1 MDTFS
6 YRDGELFAEG
16 VALSRIAERFG
27 TPTYVYSRAHIEAQY
42 RAYAD
47 ALAGMPHLVCFAVK
61 ANSNLGVLNVLA
73 RLGAGFDI
81 VSRGELE
88 RVLAAGGDPAKVVFS
103 GVGKTRDDMRRAL
116 EVGVHCFNVES
127 GEELERLQRVAAELG
142 VKAPVSLRVNP
153 DVDAQTHPYIST
165 GLKENKFGIAIDE
178 AEAVYARA
186 AELDHLEVIGVDCH
200 IGSQLTQLEPFL
212 DALERLL
219 GLVDRLAGKGIGI
232 RHLDLGG
239 GLGVRYRD
247 EQPPLAGDYIRAI
260 RERLHGRDLTLVF
273 EPGRSIV
280 ANAGVLLT
288 RVEYLKH
295 TEHKDFAIVDAAMN
309 DLIRPALYQ
318 AWMDVQ
324 AVRPRDAAPRRYD
337 LVGPICE
344 TGDFLAKD
352 RDLALAEGDLLA
364 VRSAGAYGFVM
375 SSNYNTRGR
384 AAEVLVSG
392 TTSTLIRRRE
402 TVGRGRG
409 IRVDQFPRA
418 LEPEPQRSQRRS
430 ELVRGVGREG
440 PLLIDHAG
448 QSIGHRVERS
458 RESSNLGR
466 AGRVVRAG
474 TEVARGEHL
483 RHALEQPQPARDRI
497 REHEPG
503 ESGEQGRCQRNGP
516 EYLQPCSDGIGDDGQ
531 GIGQAHCSRHIL
543 AGEHRHGDVHQLLLE
558 RPGVTSTRLDGAAQ
572 GRRNLRS

>member
-1 MDTFS
+1 MQPFE
-6 YRDGELFAEG
+6 YRDGQLFAEG
-16 VALSRIAERFG
+16 AALSAIAERFG

-42 RAYAD
+42 HAYAD

-88 RVLAAGGDPAKVVFS
+88 RVLAAGGEPGKIVFS
-103 GVGKTRDDMRRAL
+103 GVGKSRDDMRRAL

-127 GEELERLQRVAAELG
+127 DVELERLQEVAAELG

-165 GLKENKFGIAIDE
+165 GLKENKFGVSIDV
-178 AEAVYARA
+178 AERVYARA
-186 AELDHLEVIGVDCH
+186 AELPNLEVVGVDCH

-219 GLVDRLAGKGIGI
+219 ALVDRLAERGITI

-247 EQPPLAGDYIRAI
+247 EEPPLAGDYIKAV
-260 RERLHGRDLTLVF
+260 RERLAGRELALVF

-295 TEHKDFAIVDAAMN
+295 TEHKDFAVIDAAMN

-318 AWMDVQ
+318 AWMDIVPVQ
-324 AVRPRDAAPRRYD
+324 PRAGEARRYD

-344 TGDFLAKD
+344 TGDFLGKD
-352 RDLALAEGDLLA
+352 RELVLAEGDLLA

-384 AAEVLVSG
+384 AAEVLVDG
-392 TTSTLIRRRE
+392 EQVHLVRRRE
-402 TVGRGRG
+402 T
-409 IRVDQFPRA
+409 
-418 LEPEPQRSQRRS
+418 LE
-430 ELVRGVGREG
+430 ELY
-440 PLLIDHAG
+440 A
-448 QSIGHRVERS
+448 
-458 RESSNLGR
+458 
-466 AGRVVRAG
+466 
-474 TEVARGEHL
+474 
-483 RHALEQPQPARDRI
+483 
-497 REHEPG
+497 G
-503 ESGEQGRCQRNGP
+503 ES
-516 EYLQPCSDGIGDDGQ
+516 
-531 GIGQAHCSRHIL
+531 
-543 AGEHRHGDVHQLLLE
+543 LL
-558 RPGVTSTRLDGAAQ
+558 P
-572 GRRNLRS
+572 N

>member
-1 MDTFS
+1 MEPFN
-6 YRDGELFAEG
+6 YRDGTLFAEG
-16 VALSRIAERFG
+16 VALSAIAARFG

-47 ALAGMPHLVCFAVK
+47 ALAGRPHLVCFAVK
-61 ANSNLGVLNVLA
+61 ANSNLAVLNLLA

-103 GVGKTRDDMRRAL
+103 GVGKSREDMRRAL

-127 GEELERLQRVAAELG
+127 EVELERLQEVAAELG

-165 GLKENKFGIAIDE
+165 GLKENKFGIDIE
-178 AEAVYARA
+178 QAEEVYANA
-186 AELDHLEVIGVDCH
+186 AALPNLEVLGVDCH
-200 IGSQLTQLEPFL
+200 IGSQLTTLSPFL
-212 DALERLL
+212 DALDRLL
-219 GLVDRLAGKGIGI
+219 LLVDRLAARGIAI

-239 GLGVRYRD
+239 GLGVQYRD
-247 EQPPLAGDYIRAI
+247 EQPPRPGDYIAAV
-260 RERLHGRDLTLVF
+260 RERLEGRTLALVF

-295 TEHKDFAIVDAAMN
+295 TEYKDFAVIDAAMN

-318 AWMDVQ
+318 AWMDV
-324 AVRPRDAAPRRYD
+324 VPVTPHGGEVCSYD

-352 RDLALAEGDLLA
+352 RELALVEGDLLA

-384 AAEVLVSG
+384 AAEVLVDG
-392 TTSTLIRRRE
+392 EQTFEVRRRE
-402 TVGRGRG
+402 T
-409 IRVDQFPRA
+409 I
-418 LEPEPQRSQRRS
+418 E
-430 ELVRGVGREG
+430 ELY
-440 PLLIDHAG
+440 A
-448 QSIGHRVERS
+448 
-458 RESSNLGR
+458 
-466 AGRVVRAG
+466 
-474 TEVARGEHL
+474 
-483 RHALEQPQPARDRI
+483 
-497 REHEPG
+497 G
-503 ESGEQGRCQRNGP
+503 ES
-516 EYLQPCSDGIGDDGQ
+516 
-531 GIGQAHCSRHIL
+531 
-543 AGEHRHGDVHQLLLE
+543 LL
-558 RPGVTSTRLDGAAQ
+558 P
-572 GRRNLRS
+572 N